1 MMKVPNKPLLNHKP
15 VTVPESPLIPS
26 QPILL
31 RPHKEVHQFPNAPA
45 SCPSPRSPL
54 LFLLRSHAWG
64 WLGAMVGNR
73 AEVAQLLT
81 PSFGCK

>member
-54 LFLLRSHAWG
+54 FVPAEEPC
-64 WLGAMVGNR
+64 LG
-73 AEVAQLLT
+73 VAGSNGGEQSRGGSTFDPQFRL
-81 PSFGCK
+81 